1 MVLRPS
7 EGECKCLV
15 ITVILIMSFHDLP
28 HSLAISFQSTIA
40 PPLLGLPF
48 QFRVGLHFPCSD
60 DVPLET
66 RPVRNS
72 EFLRQYDPIFIYG
85 RKMASVLDVRYR
97 PQSYTGET
105 ISPSKDRIPKPD
117 VPSLSSQFKE
127 VGST

>member
-72 EFLRQYDPIFIYG
+72 EFLRQYDPILSMVGKWRAFSMSDIG
-85 RKMASVLDVRYR
+85 LNHIQEAQSV
-97 PQSYTGET
+97 P
-105 ISPSKDRIPKPD
+105 
-117 VPSLSSQFKE
+117 
-127 VGST
+127 